1 MESVID
7 QLRVQDGKIFQ
18 NEKTLTLYV
27 DVKRLVLD
35 NVLLAISANSLDII
49 QTWTPELENHLIQSL
64 TCHNP
69 EQLLNDIVQDHARLL
84 YDEPRKLKH
93 IGLGTLLKGFC
104 LRILQDPSVKSKD
117 IMTLDPIKQDFVCRE
132 AYRRTLASD
141 CMLFEAAP
149 EAVEAVPEASEA
161 MPEAITRPP
170 TPIPEPVPLLPEIV
184 DIRPEDSISQID
196 TKTNISR
203 MTAKKPMNIR
213 KVVLEDEKTV
223 YTRY

>member
-27 DVKRLVLD
+27 DIKRLILD
-35 NVLLAISANSLDII
+35 NVLLAISANSLDIMN
-49 QTWTPELENHLIQSL
+49 TWTPELENHLIQSL
-64 TCHNP
+64 TCREP
-69 EQLLNDIVQDHARLL
+69 EKLLNDIVHDHAKLL
-84 YDEPRKLKH
+84 YDNPRPLQYVK
-93 IGLGTLLKGFC
+93 IGTLMKGFC
-104 LRILQDPSVKSKD
+104 QRILLDPSVKNKD

-141 CMLFEAAP
+141 CMLFEP
-149 EAVEAVPEASEA
+149 VPEPV
-161 MPEAITRPP
+161 PEPEPEPVPAPVQRPP
-170 TPIPEPVPLLPEIV
+170 TPIPEEVPLFV
-184 DIRPEDSISQID
+184 DIRPEDSISQISQAESKV
-196 TKTNISR
+196 TR
-203 MTAKKPMNIR
+203 LTAKRPVNVR